1 MAAHRGHQPP
11 PRITIKLLR
20 LLVIHV
26 DYSKHV
32 ISGMIQI
39 FLFYS
44 ADLENAS
51 RSYKTRIMTQPA
63 FLQPSSAGLLSDPAA
78 QNLGGHC
85 VTCPP

>member
-1 MAAHRGHQPP
+1 MEAHRGHRPHP
-11 PRITIKLLR
+11 CITVQLLK

-32 ISGMIQI
+32 ISGMIQT

-63 FLQPSSAGLLSDPAA
+63 FL
-78 QNLGGHC
+78 
-85 VTCPP
+85 